1 MPLML
6 WVLVGV
12 TVVVVV
18 VIGLLAVGRVTFS
31 LADQTRRSLYDLD
44 EAVQFVGDDLSFETS
59 ARITYDDV
67 KRILRW
73 HLDYLEE
80 RGIAFE
86 QAAGRDQSAVA
97 TGEGGPVVA
106 DEDDA
111 LAYVLGKVAEAGM
124 DVDDVQ
130 VVEVLDG
137 EVRYL
142 EAIGAIGR
150 PVAEP
155 EDPGVA

>member
-1 MPLML
+1 ML
-6 WVLVGV
+6 WVLVAV

-18 VIGLLAVGRVTFS
+18 VIGLLAIGRVTFT

-44 EAVQFVGDDLSFETS
+44 EAVQFVGDDLSYDTS
-59 ARITYDDV
+59 ARLTYDDV
-67 KRILRW
+67 KQILRW

-86 QAAGRDQSAVA
+86 AAEGDDEPAPERAGS
-97 TGEGGPVVA
+97 GGPVVA

-111 LAYVLGKVAEAGM
+111 LAYVLGKVVEAGL

-150 PVAEP
+150 PVQEP
-155 EDPGVA
+155 QDPG